1 MAELTNGVVA
11 AGVVVGSILLASDQ
25 LLRVEE
31 LSVGAGAHLINDG
44 RLQIHEHSSR
54 HMLASARLREEG
66 VERVVTATNGL
77 VRRHLTVWLDAV
89 LQAVQLPAGVTNLDS
104 GLTNV
109 D

>member
-11 AGVVVGSILLASDQ
+11 ASVVVGSVLLASDQ
-25 LLRVEE
+25 LLRVEQ